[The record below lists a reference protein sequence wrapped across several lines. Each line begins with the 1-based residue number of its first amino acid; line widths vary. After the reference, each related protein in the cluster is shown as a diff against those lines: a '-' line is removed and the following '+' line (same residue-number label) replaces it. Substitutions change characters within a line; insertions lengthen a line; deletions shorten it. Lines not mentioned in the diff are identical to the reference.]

1 MLYLKKAG
9 WFGNKEARLTGLT
22 SVYFGQDTF
31 SAVCWWGEKEATKS
45 WIITNSLTLLIFVC
59 LFFGAKCVKLCSD
72 RTKPRRKSDESTT
85 ITLKEMEIISLQ
97 LPLCTWFSLYRLFVM
112 LMDFEVCTGQSVTI
126 HWVIHLFPGIEQL
139 SLSMEETAFRFVEA
153 DFFLCHNFH

>member
-1 MLYLKKAG
+1 MGETKRQKK
-9 WFGNKEARLTGLT
+9 T
-22 SVYFGQDTF
+22 
-31 SAVCWWGEKEATKS
+31 S
-45 WIITNSLTLLIFVC
+45 WIITNSLTLFIFVC
-59 LFFGAKCVKLCSD
+59 LFSGAKCVKLCSD

-85 ITLKEMEIISLQ
+85 ITLKEVEIISLQ

-126 HWVIHLFPGIEQL
+126 HWVINLFPGVEQL